1 MKTRNLMV
9 MVVTGALLTGCDY
22 VAVRT
27 APTKQAAATRAEAA
41 LKADKLFWETLHG
54 GDYAGIQKALEAL
67 TAAYLQNPGDA
78 VTAAHVGWLH
88 IWRLAERARMQSV
101 PPTITEDAVLA
112 RKFFQEAVSLNP
124 SEARYLGFLASAM
137 LAEGTIHRDEKL
149 IRQGYFRLLDSV
161 KAWPEFNLFT
171 AGYVMSRQPADSERF
186 KEGLENQWRNMD
198 LCVSGKIDRKV
209 VGYEKYLAL
218 QTTEGV
224 KRVCWNSW
232 IAPHNFEGFFLNMGD
247 MLVKSGD
254 WQTARKIY
262 ATAKLSP
269 DYGSWKFRGVL
280 EERIKDAESNLP
292 VFNAQESL
300 ADKKMGR
307 MMANSEF
314 ACMACHLQ

>member
-1 MKTRNLMV
+1 MTFTRLSV
-9 MVVTGALLTGCDY
+9 LLIAAVLAGCEY
-22 VAVRT
+22 AAVQT
-27 APTKQAAATRAEAA
+27 APKKQAAASRTEAA
-41 LKADKLFWETLHG
+41 LNADRLFWETLHG
-54 GDYAGIQKALEAL
+54 GDYAGIPKALEVL
-67 TAAYLQNPGDA
+67 TAAYLENPGDA
-78 VTAAHVGWLH
+78 VSAAHVGWLH

-101 PPTITEDAVLA
+101 PPTITEDAVMA

-137 LAEGTIHRDEKL
+137 MAEGSIHKDEKL
-149 IRQGYFRLLDSV
+149 VRQGYFRMLDSV

-171 AGYVMSRQPADSERF
+171 AGYVMSRQPRDSERF

-198 LCVSGKIDRKV
+198 LCVGEKIDRKV
-209 VGYEKYLAL
+209 VGYEKYMAL

-254 WQTARKIY
+254 WQTGQKIY

-269 DYGSWKFRGVL
+269 DYGNWKYRGVL
-280 EERIKDAESNLP
+280 EERIREAESNVR
-292 VFNAQESL
+292 VFNAQESPT
-300 ADKKMGR
+300 DKKIGR